1 MDCQKFFILF
11 VFNRYHANPISVC
24 QKTYIAVFTSGI
36 CEKNVE
42 KVHLPIQ
49 FKFSPITG
57 YDMTAIK
64 VTKN

>member
-1 MDCQKFFILF
+1 MQTQ
-11 VFNRYHANPISVC
+11 SVC
-24 QKTYIAVFTSGI
+24 RKTYIAVLTSGI

-42 KVHLPIQ
+42 EVHLPVQ

>member
-1 MDCQKFFILF
+1 MNCQKFFIFF
-11 VFNRYHANPISVC
+11 VFNMYHANLICVC
-24 QKTYIAVFTSGI
+24 QKTYIAVLTSGI

-42 KVHLPIQ
+42 EVYLPVQ